1 MNASTTQA
9 AAAAGAA
16 AGGVTIGS
24 VILTILAGYAIYL
37 SFKCNNG
44 FNVWGFLAALFL
56 PFFYIPYKLATMPK
70 KCGFK

>member
-9 AAAAGAA
+9 VAAGAA
-16 AGGVTIGS
+16 AGGVGIGS

-70 KCGFK
+70 KCGLK